1 MLPDIITDLQ
11 FRTKTSLELSMHQY
25 RPDVFPNNTGY
36 TNTQDIIQFQN
47 NLGKPHQK
55 ILEKKNIF
63 PSYTSINNFG
73 NLQVNQELKID
84 PSVVKMIGEA
94 SLKNIQEID
103 DIEETS

>member
-1 MLPDIITDLQ
+1 M
-11 FRTKTSLELSMHQY
+11 
-25 RPDVFPNNTGY
+25 
-36 TNTQDIIQFQN
+36 
-47 NLGKPHQK
+47 GKPHQK